1 MENKDFIIVLA
12 WPELMCKLP
21 GSWYDFFFRKT
32 GKVRGGHSA
41 IILVNSRNK
50 RLYYMDNG
58 RYHSPIGYSRIRDE
72 ETDHDI
78 KISLLAKI
86 KNDEIFN
93 IEEILKETFNKKAN
107 HGEGTLYASILS
119 RVNFQL
125 AYSYAKEI
133 QARGAIPY
141 GPFVINGTNC
151 SRFVASTIINSSP
164 SFITKLRL
172 KYPYCIIPSPKR
184 NVSTCNRNYY
194 VVDNKSCMKINRNIL
209 AGYFKGIERL

>member
-1 MENKDFIIVLA
+1 MVNKDFIIVLA

-86 KNDEIFN
+86 KNDEI
-93 IEEILKETFNKKAN
+93 
-107 HGEGTLYASILS
+107 LY
-119 RVNFQL
+119 QM
-125 AYSYAKEI
+125 
-133 QARGAIPY
+133 AI
-141 GPFVINGTNC
+141 VSNAC
-151 SRFVASTIINSSP
+151 
-164 SFITKLRL
+164 
-172 KYPYCIIPSPKR
+172 YCTGR
-184 NVSTCNRNYY
+184 YLVLFLNT
-194 VVDNKSCMKINRNIL
+194 
-209 AGYFKGIERL
+209 

>member
-1 MENKDFIIVLA
+1 MANKDFIIILA

-32 GKVRGGHSA
+32 GEVRGGHSA
-41 IILVNSRNK
+41 IILVDASSR

-58 RYHSPIGYSRIRDE
+58 RYHSPIGYSRVRDE

-86 KNDEIFN
+86 NNDEILN
-93 IEEILKETFNKKAN
+93 IEEILKETFYKKAN
-107 HGEGTLYASILS
+107 HGGGTLYASILS
-119 RVNFQL
+119 GINFQS
-125 AYSYAKEI
+125 AYEYAKKI

-141 GPFVINGTNC
+141 GPFIINGINC
-151 SRFVASTIINSSP
+151 SRFVASTIIHSSP
-164 SFITKLRL
+164 PLITKLRL

-194 VVDNKSCMKINRNIL
+194 AVDDKSCIKINRNII
-209 AGYFKGIERL
+209 AGYLKGIERR